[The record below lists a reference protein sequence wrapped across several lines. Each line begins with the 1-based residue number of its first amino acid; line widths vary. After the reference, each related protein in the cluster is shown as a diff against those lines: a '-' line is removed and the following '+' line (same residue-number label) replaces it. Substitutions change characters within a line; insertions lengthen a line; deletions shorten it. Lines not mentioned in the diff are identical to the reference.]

1 MKFHAPDLTQHPP
14 RSPRV
19 RLGGYVILPRVL
31 DKGRATLAGLNG
43 EYNYDCPTDRQ
54 FFGFAGIDPD
64 ALRQQI
70 ELGLGDGQ
78 ILAWIQA
85 HSSSHPEPAQIAAWS
100 AFQETRTPTAL
111 EMRQFYQEEHQRI
124 APHRED
130 LSTWFDLLDLDDFVS
145 FGGIA

>member
-1 MKFHAPDLTQHPP
+1 MKFHVPDLTQHPP

-19 RLGGYVILPRVL
+19 RLGGYVILPRIL
-31 DKGRATLAGLNG
+31 DKGRAALAGLNG

-54 FFGFAGIDPD
+54 FFDFAGIDAE
-64 ALRQQI
+64 ALRQQLA
-70 ELGLGDGQ
+70 LGLGDGQ

-85 HSSSHPEPAQIAAWS
+85 RSRTHPEPAQIAAWS
-100 AFQETRTPTAL
+100 AHQETRTPTTL